1 MTCLN
6 ISTVNYIA
14 NSNVTDL
21 DLKEIYENIEVID
34 YDYNYDAG
42 IIKKTFKE
50 NTVGFNKK
58 DKTTKTSPKKGFRNQ
73 ISFDISNTQ
82 SIELSK
88 TDKIIF
94 NEYSNFHKKDKETFD
109 EYTNY
114 NNMYYFQQSKSFLP
128 IKEIHLVLNEN
139 AKLNDEIIII
149 STSSKKKNQDK
160 ILIKYT
166 VKQYDINNKFVN
178 IDLTRKYQITGL
190 YVKSNNVVSC
200 NIKAFVE
207 TSLFL
212 FNTGKLKIS
221 GCTSDKG
228 AQETFNVFKQYF
240 DKLGYDII
248 LNSLDIIMINSNFSM
263 NTRIDLN
270 ILEEIVKE
278 KELIYNYDTL
288 IHPALKI
295 KFMYNEQY
303 DTCGKCNCKNKYKQT
318 MVCSGIKKRKSNC
331 KAITI
336 LAYSTGSIMVMGT
349 NNFDQ
354 LNHCYNYIHS
364 LLEINLDK
372 IKT

>member
-1 MTCLN
+1 MTDLN

-14 NSNVTDL
+14 NSNVNDL

-50 NTVGFNKK
+50 NTIGFNKK

-82 SIELSK
+82 LIELGK
-88 TDKIIF
+88 TDKIMF

-166 VKQYDINNKFVN
+166 SPTV
-178 IDLTRKYQITGL
+178 T
-190 YVKSNNVVSC
+190 
-200 NIKAFVE
+200 
-207 TSLFL
+207 
-212 FNTGKLKIS
+212 
-221 GCTSDKG
+221 
-228 AQETFNVFKQYF
+228 
-240 DKLGYDII
+240 
-248 LNSLDIIMINSNFSM
+248 
-263 NTRIDLN
+263 
-270 ILEEIVKE
+270 
-278 KELIYNYDTL
+278 
-288 IHPALKI
+288 
-295 KFMYNEQY
+295 
-303 DTCGKCNCKNKYKQT
+303 
-318 MVCSGIKKRKSNC
+318 
-331 KAITI
+331 
-336 LAYSTGSIMVMGT
+336 
-349 NNFDQ
+349 
-354 LNHCYNYIHS
+354 
-364 LLEINLDK
+364 
-372 IKT
+372 

>member
-1 MTCLN
+1 MTDLN

-14 NSNVTDL
+14 NSNVNDL
-21 DLKEIYENIEVID
+21 DLKEIYENIEIID
-34 YDYNYDAG
+34 YDFNYDAG

-58 DKTTKTSPKKGFRNQ
+58 DKNTKTSPKKGFRNQ

-82 SIELSK
+82 SIELDK

-94 NEYSNFHKKDKETFD
+94 NQYSNFHKKDKETFD
-109 EYTNY
+109 EYTKY
-114 NNMYYFQQSKSFLP
+114 DMYYFQQSKSFLP
-128 IKEIHLVLNEN
+128 IKEIKLVLNDD

-166 VKQYDINNKFVN
+166 VTQYDIDNNFVN

-190 YVKSNNVVSC
+190 YVKANNVVSC

-212 FNTGKLKIS
+212 FKKGKLKIS

-228 AQETFNVFKQYF
+228 AHETFNVFKQYF

-303 DTCGKCNCKNKYKQT
+303 DTGGKCNCKNKYKQT

-331 KAITI
+331 KSITI
-336 LAYSTGSIMVMGT
+336 LAYSTGSILVMGT
-349 NNFDQ
+349 NSFDQ
-354 LNHCYNYIHS
+354 LNQCYNYIRS

-372 IKT
+372 IKI